1 VKPLHAWLL
10 LLLLLLAERVCNY
23 VVEAVDDGG
32 RRLAEPVRGV
42 LSLSWAL
49 LSFPAAA
56 AAAADDDESICSRVK
71 RSLTTV
77 SLARPAGTAQSHQ
90 QQQQQQLMRE
100 MTGHL

>member
-1 VKPLHAWLL
+1 MKPLHAWLL
-10 LLLLLLAERVCNY
+10 LLLLTERVCNY

-56 AAAADDDESICSRVK
+56 AAAESICSRVK

-90 QQQQQQLMRE
+90 QHQQQLMRE

>member
-1 VKPLHAWLL
+1 MKPLHAWL

-56 AAAADDDESICSRVK
+56 AAADDDESICSRVK
-71 RSLTTV
+71 RSLTTG

-90 QQQQQQLMRE
+90 QQQQQLMRE

>member
-1 VKPLHAWLL
+1 MLL
-10 LLLLLLAERVCNY
+10 LLLLLLLDERVCNY

-56 AAAADDDESICSRVK
+56 DDQSICSRVK
-71 RSLTTV
+71 RSPTTV

-90 QQQQQQLMRE
+90 QQQQQLMRE

>member
-1 VKPLHAWLL
+1 MKPLHAWL

-32 RRLAEPVRGV
+32 RRCAEPVRGV

-56 AAAADDDESICSRVK
+56 AAAAESICSRVK

-77 SLARPAGTAQSHQ
+77 SLARPAGTAQLH

>member
-1 VKPLHAWLL
+1 ML

-56 AAAADDDESICSRVK
+56 DDDDESICSRVK
-71 RSLTTV
+71 RSLTTSL
-77 SLARPAGTAQSHQ
+77 SLAPRAPRSHISSSSS
-90 QQQQQQLMRE
+90 
-100 MTGHL
+100 